1 MRLSWVWCYLAIDK
15 HMFKLLTDK
24 TREKV
29 EHEYI
34 IRRVI
39 VMLSGLILVSLIGVI
54 GLLPSYV
61 LSNARL
67 NEVLERTRII
77 NSLGRGDDEPDLRG
91 WLLETNQ
98 KLKILSP
105 KLDTDRPSDV
115 IEKIVDQS
123 LKGLRITG
131 FLWTKVEGGVTLS
144 VNGVAQDRQTLI
156 TFENRLNDSGHFSEV
171 TLPISNLAKDKDI
184 DFQIKFSPL

>member
-1 MRLSWVWCYLAIDK
+1 
-15 HMFKLLTDK
+15 
-24 TREKV
+24 
-29 EHEYI
+29 
-34 IRRVI
+34 
-39 VMLSGLILVSLIGVI
+39 MLCGLVLGCLIGVI

-98 KLKILSP
+98 KLRILSP

-131 FLWTKVEGGVTLS
+131 FLWTKVEGGITLS

-156 TFENRLNDSGHFSEV
+156 TFENRLNASKYFSNV